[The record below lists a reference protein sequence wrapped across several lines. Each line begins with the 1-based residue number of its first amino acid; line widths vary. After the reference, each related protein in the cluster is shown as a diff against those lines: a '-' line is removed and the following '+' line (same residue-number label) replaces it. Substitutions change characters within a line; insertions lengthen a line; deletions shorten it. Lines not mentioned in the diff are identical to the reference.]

1 MKKKTGKQHT
11 PAITKRF
18 LLIMDEAIR
27 DGHTENR
34 TTFAKSVGEH
44 QQNLSAME
52 DGARSPTLEQIAA
65 ACKVYGYNPT
75 WLILGTGDKRLK
87 AKDQKTDDERLTQL
101 EVEVSKIKRMLKV
114 K

>member
-1 MKKKTGKQHT
+1 MKKKTGKQYT

-44 QQNLSAME
+44 QQNLTAMQN
-52 DGARSPTLEQIAA
+52 GSRSPTLEQIAT
-65 ACKVYGYNPT
+65 ACKMYGYSPT
-75 WLILGTGDKRLK
+75 WLILGTGEKK
-87 AKDQKTDDERLTQL
+87 MAAKDEKTLDQRISEL
-101 EVEVSKIKRMLKV
+101 EAEVARIKRIV
-114 K
+114 KK